1 MLGLHS
7 WHVINHAPWHDDDEW
22 VHLARISVNKEG
34 TKHKKPLQAPV
45 SIEHLSGLLRVIDLS
60 NPFYAAVFAIA
71 LCTFFA
77 CRCLGKTTVMV
88 AAAFDEQYHVL
99 RSTAYVSFIGTLLP
113 LV

>member
-1 MLGLHS
+1 MGTPCTHLGEQGGHQTQEAS
-7 WHVINHAPWHDDDEW
+7 PG
-22 VHLARISVNKEG
+22 SC
-34 TKHKKPLQAPV
+34 
-45 SIEHLSGLLRVIDLS
+45 EHLSGLLCVIDLS
-60 NPFYAAVFAIA
+60 NPFHAAVFAIA

-77 CRCLGKTTVMV
+77 CRCLGETTVMV